1 MTRILKFKRSV
12 QGDLKR
18 IGKETTREI
27 MKEIRKNLLP
37 NPKAGKPLKG
47 KDGTL
52 WSHRVGDHGI
62 IYTFNDNEL
71 YVLVIR
77 CRAQKGSA

>member
-37 NPKAGKPLKG
+37 NPKAGKPLTG

>member
-12 QGDLKR
+12 QGDLKK
-18 IGKETTREI
+18 IGKETTREV